1 MIVVIGAGIA
11 GLSRGARRSGDRRV
25 GGGGTRLPTG
35 VRRLPDWTAKRPTT
49 CCSYARTNSW
59 ESTYHAQGGVACAI
73 FSDDDPQLH
82 TADTMAAGH
91 GLCDRTAVDVLTD
104 ERTPY
109 SELIAADGMDRGDD
123 GSVLRGLEAAHCRS
137 RVVHAG
143 RRHR

>member
-49 CCSYARTNSW
+49 CCSYARDELV

-73 FSDDDPQLH
+73 FSDDDPQF
-82 TADTMAAGH
+82 
-91 GLCDRTAVDVLTD
+91 
-104 ERTPY
+104 
-109 SELIAADGMDRGDD
+109 
-123 GSVLRGLEAAHCRS
+123 AH
-137 RVVHAG
+137 
-143 RRHR
+143 RRHYGGRSWSVRPDSCGCAHR